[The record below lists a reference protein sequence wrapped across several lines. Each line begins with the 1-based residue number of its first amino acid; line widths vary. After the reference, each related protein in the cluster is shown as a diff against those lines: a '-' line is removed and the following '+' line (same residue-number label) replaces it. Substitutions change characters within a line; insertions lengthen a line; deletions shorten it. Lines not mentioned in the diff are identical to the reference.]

1 MDKQTTAAPPT
12 LLELQQISLGQAQR
26 ILCQHLNLR
35 IQAGQRWLILGQNGC
50 GKSTLLATLAG
61 WQRPQSG
68 EIYLRQTALNA
79 WPARQRAQQ
88 LAWLH
93 QQDDNPFPMQVL
105 EKILTGCHAR
115 LSRFAWES
123 TADRQRAM
131 TLLQQLDLADFAARD
146 LGSLSGGE
154 RRRVSLATVLMQDT
168 PLLLLDEPLSQL
180 DIHHQQQTLQLLSSV
195 YADRTILMVSHDPNH
210 AWRFATHALLLFGDG
225 QWQAGEIQ
233 QVLTPEH
240 LSRLYQYPIKLMRDS
255 QDQWLIPDQLS
266 PDQPSSNQLSPDH
279 PS

>member
-1 MDKQTTAAPPT
+1 MNKQAATAST
-12 LLELQQISLGQAQR
+12 RLELQQLCISQAQR
-26 ILCQHLNLR
+26 TLCQQLNLR

-61 WQRPQSG
+61 WQPPRSG
-68 EIYLRQTALNA
+68 EIYLGQTALHA

-88 LAWLH
+88 LAWLN
-93 QQDDNPFPMQVL
+93 QQDDTPFPMQVL

-123 TADRQRAM
+123 ADDRQRAM
-131 TLLQQLDLADFAARD
+131 ALLQQLDLAGFAERD

-154 RRRVSLATVLMQDT
+154 RRRVSLATVLMQET

-210 AWRFATHALLLFGDG
+210 AWRFATHALLMFGDG

-240 LSRLYQYPIKLMRDS
+240 LSRLYQYPIKRLFDLH
-255 QDQWLIPDQLS
+255 DQWLIPDR
-266 PDQPSSNQLSPDH
+266 PA
-279 PS
+279 